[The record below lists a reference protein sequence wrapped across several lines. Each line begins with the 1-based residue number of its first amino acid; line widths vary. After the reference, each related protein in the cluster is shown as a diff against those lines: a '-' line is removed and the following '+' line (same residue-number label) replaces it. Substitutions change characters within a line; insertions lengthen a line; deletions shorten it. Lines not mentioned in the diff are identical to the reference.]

1 MSDKALAEIT
11 IRTDD
16 PWDLLGQEDML
27 SLNPESDPRF
37 VHCANVATS
46 GWHFP
51 ELGEIPSTGV
61 LGSSGIMSL
70 VIDGTNNWL
79 LPALNTPPPVGLDPV
94 QRRACED
101 AIRSLLASAGVPN
114 WNGEG
119 AMPVSKEAVN
129 VAIGIIDKL
138 PGEIA
143 GPNIYA
149 DADGNIEFDW
159 ELENGTMFTLSVGGK
174 GDIAVSSV
182 RRDSADRLSAIE
194 KDEEESSPDLVDFGL
209 AWLGKM
215 AAR

>member
-1 MSDKALAEIT
+1 MSDKGLAEIT

-16 PWDLLGQEDML
+16 TWGLLGQEDML
-27 SLNPESDPRF
+27 SLNPESAPRF
-37 VHCANVATS
+37 VRRANAATS
-46 GWHFP
+46 RWRSP
-51 ELGEIPSTGV
+51 DLGGIPSPGV
-61 LGSSGIMSL
+61 LGPSDIMSC
-70 VIDGTNNWL
+70 VIEGAENWP

-101 AIRSLLASAGVPN
+101 AIRSLLESAGIPN

-129 VAIGIIDKL
+129 VAVGIIDKL

-143 GPNIYA
+143 EPNIYA

-194 KDEEESSPDLVDFGL
+194 KDEEGISPDLVDFGL